1 MKRTIGFLAC
11 CALLLSGLFTMLAPL
26 GTVAGTEE
34 IAAEVA
40 KGLENGGFLALYGE
54 MGAGKTA
61 FVRGLVKALCPECL
75 PLVHS
80 PTFAIVNEYAG
91 DVITIY
97 HFDLYRLKDG
107 DDLISTGFYDYRDRG
122 GIIVTEW
129 SELFEEDIPED
140 ALKLKI
146 EILGEKSRRFTLC

>member
-1 MKRTIGFLAC
+1 MQEYISESIKD
-11 CALLLSGLFTMLAPL
+11 
-26 GTVAGTEE
+26 TEN

-40 KGLENGGFLALYGE
+40 KGLTQGGFLALYGE

-91 DVITIY
+91 EKITVF
-97 HFDLYRLKDG
+97 HFDLYRLTDE
-107 DDLISTGFYDYRDRG
+107 DDLLSTGFYDYSG
-122 GIIVTEW
+122 ENAVIVTEW
-129 SELFEEDIPED
+129 SELFENSIPRE
-140 ALKLKI
+140 AIRLRI
-146 EILGEKSRRFTLC
+146 EILGENKRRFVLC